1 VAQANDN
8 TEDSAKHDTIQW
20 SVRGTTRSTRHE
32 RSFGSPTNQ
41 ETNMRHVVATIA
53 MLALLAGCSSEET
66 NEVQAD
72 LPVDKGTVKA
82 GAGSSVMMKGDAL
95 PLAGKGV
102 VEVGKPLP
110 AAMVSSNALKP
121 VNMADTGGKVRI
133 ISVVPSVDT
142 PTCDAQTHELSEEN
156 GGLDEQ
162 VELITV
168 SMDLPFAQSRFAKE
182 AKISNVTF
190 LSDYNMR
197 EFGDNNGL
205 MIAPLGL
212 LARAVIVT
220 DKDNIVRYLQVVPEV
235 TALPDMQAAMDAARK
250 LI

>member
-1 VAQANDN
+1 M
-8 TEDSAKHDTIQW
+8 K
-20 SVRGTTRSTRHE
+20 
-32 RSFGSPTNQ
+32 
-41 ETNMRHVVATIA
+41 HVVAAIA
-53 MLALLAGCSSEET
+53 MLAMLAGCTSEET
-66 NEVQAD
+66 NVVQAD
-72 LPVDKGTVKA
+72 LPVDKGTVDA

-110 AAMVSSNALKP
+110 AAMVSSSDLKP

-133 ISVVPSVDT
+133 ISVVPSIDT
-142 PTCDAQTHELSEEN
+142 PTCDAQTHALSEEN

-162 VELITV
+162 VELITI

-182 AKISNVTF
+182 ANISNVTF

-197 EFGDNNGL
+197 EFGDKNGL
-205 MIAPLGL
+205 LIAPIGL

-220 DKDNIVRYLQVVPEV
+220 DKDNIVRYLQIVPEL
-235 TALPDMQAAMDAARK
+235 TALPDMQAAMQAARD
-250 LI
+250 LL

>member
-1 VAQANDN
+1 
-8 TEDSAKHDTIQW
+8 
-20 SVRGTTRSTRHE
+20 
-32 RSFGSPTNQ
+32 
-41 ETNMRHVVATIA
+41 MRHVVATIA
-53 MLALLAGCSSEET
+53 MLALLAGCTSKET

-72 LPVDKGTVKA
+72 LPVDKGTVDA

-110 AAMVSSNALKP
+110 AAMVSSSDLKP

-133 ISVVPSVDT
+133 ISVVPSIDT
-142 PTCDAQTHELSEEN
+142 PTCDVQTHALSEEN
-156 GGLDEQ
+156 GGLDEH
-162 VELITV
+162 VELITI

-182 AKISNVTF
+182 ANISNVTF

-197 EFGDNNGL
+197 EFGDKNGL
-205 MIAPLGL
+205 LIEPLGL

-235 TALPDMQAAMDAARK
+235 TALPDMEAAMEAARK

>member
-1 VAQANDN
+1 
-8 TEDSAKHDTIQW
+8 
-20 SVRGTTRSTRHE
+20 
-32 RSFGSPTNQ
+32 
-41 ETNMRHVVATIA
+41 MRHVVAAIA
-53 MLALLAGCSSEET
+53 ILALLAGCTSKET

-110 AAMVSSNALKP
+110 AAMVSSNALQP
-121 VNMADTGGKVRI
+121 VNLADTGGKVRI
-133 ISVVPSVDT
+133 ISVVPSIDT

-156 GGLDEQ
+156 DGLDEQ

-182 AKISNVTF
+182 ANISNVTF

-197 EFGDNNGL
+197 EFGDKNGL

>member
-1 VAQANDN
+1 MKQV
-8 TEDSAKHDTIQW
+8 
-20 SVRGTTRSTRHE
+20 
-32 RSFGSPTNQ
+32 F
-41 ETNMRHVVATIA
+41 ATIA
-53 MLALLAGCSSEET
+53 MIAFLAACSDEGT

-82 GAGSSVMMKGDAL
+82 GAGSSVMMKGGAL
-95 PLAGKGV
+95 PLGGKGM

-110 AAMVSSNALKP
+110 AAMVSTNALKP

-133 ISVVPSVDT
+133 ISVVPSIDT
-142 PTCDAQTHELSEEN
+142 PTCDKQTHELSEEN
-156 GGLDEQ
+156 DGLDEQ
-162 VELITV
+162 VQLITI

-182 AKISNVTF
+182 ANISNVTF
-190 LSDYNMR
+190 LSDYNSR
-197 EFGDNNGL
+197 EFGDKNGL

-235 TALPDMQAAMDAARK
+235 TALPDMQAAMDAARA

>member
-1 VAQANDN
+1 
-8 TEDSAKHDTIQW
+8 
-20 SVRGTTRSTRHE
+20 
-32 RSFGSPTNQ
+32 
-41 ETNMRHVVATIA
+41 
-53 MLALLAGCSSEET
+53 MLALLAGCTSKET

-72 LPVDKGTVKA
+72 LPVDKGTVSA
-82 GAGSSVMMKGDAL
+82 GAGSSVTMKGGAL

-110 AAMVSSNALKP
+110 AAMVSSNALQP

-156 GGLDEQ
+156 DGLDEQ
-162 VELITV
+162 VELITI

-190 LSDYNMR
+190 LSDYNKR

>member
-1 VAQANDN
+1 
-8 TEDSAKHDTIQW
+8 
-20 SVRGTTRSTRHE
+20 
-32 RSFGSPTNQ
+32 
-41 ETNMRHVVATIA
+41 MRHLLATLAI
-53 MLALLAGCSSEET
+53 LALVAGCTKKET

-72 LPVDKGTVKA
+72 LPVDKGTVQA
-82 GAGSSVMMKGDAL
+82 GAGNSVMMKGGAL

-110 AAMVSSNALKP
+110 AAMVSSTALKP

-142 PTCDAQTHELSEEN
+142 PTCDKQTHELSEEN
-156 GGLDEQ
+156 GGLDKQ

-182 AKISNVTF
+182 ANISNVTF

-235 TALPDMQAAMDAARK
+235 TALPDMEAAMDAARK

>member
-1 VAQANDN
+1 
-8 TEDSAKHDTIQW
+8 
-20 SVRGTTRSTRHE
+20 
-32 RSFGSPTNQ
+32 
-41 ETNMRHVVATIA
+41 MRHVVAAIA
-53 MLALLAGCSSEET
+53 ILALLAGCTSKET

-110 AAMVSSNALKP
+110 AAMVSSNALQP
-121 VNMADTGGKVRI
+121 VNLADTGGKVRI

-156 GGLDEQ
+156 DGLDEQ

-197 EFGDNNGL
+197 EFGDKNGL